1 MSETELTFA
10 ERQAAVLARI
20 DRIEREQLEY
30 DDRVED
36 EYRDRYPGRLETLDA
51 LRDLIGMMTEPDGV
65 RSAAL
70 LGPSHSALVLE
81 TIEKRLAEMR

>member
-10 ERQAAVLARI
+10 ERQAAVLTRI

-51 LRDLIGMMTEPDGV
+51 LRDLVGLMTAPGEGPKRTCFG
-65 RSAAL
+65 AL
-70 LGPSHSALVLE
+70 HSALVLE
-81 TIEKRLAEMR
+81 TIEKRLAEIR